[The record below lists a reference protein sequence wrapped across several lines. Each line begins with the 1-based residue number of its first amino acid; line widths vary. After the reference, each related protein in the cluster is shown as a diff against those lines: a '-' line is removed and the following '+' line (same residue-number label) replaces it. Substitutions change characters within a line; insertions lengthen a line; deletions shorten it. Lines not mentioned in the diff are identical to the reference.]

1 LGPVWRLRLAPQV
14 FEGEDVNM
22 NEPLLPAAG
31 HADKAATWHP
41 ACVVCASCNAK
52 GLGVR
57 FEAAAD
63 RSVRGTFQCDCC
75 YQGYPGRLHGGV
87 IAMLL
92 DAAMTHCLFARGIEA
107 VTARLSVQYRRAVK
121 VGRVALVRGRLTEEQ
136 EPLYRLGA
144 VLVQEG
150 EVRASATGLFFK
162 TEQSPPELGR

>member
-1 LGPVWRLRLAPQV
+1 MIEPRLP
-14 FEGEDVNM
+14 M
-22 NEPLLPAAG
+22 AG

-57 FEAAAD
+57 FEVAAD
-63 RSVRGTFQCDCC
+63 GSVRGTFQCDCC
-75 YQGYPGRLHGGV
+75 YQGYPGRLHGGI

-121 VGRVALVRGRLTEEQ
+121 VDRAALVRARLTEDQ
-136 EPLYRLGA
+136 QPLYQLAA

-150 EVRASATGLFFK
+150 EVRASANGVFFR
-162 TEQSPPELGR
+162 TEQLPPEFGR